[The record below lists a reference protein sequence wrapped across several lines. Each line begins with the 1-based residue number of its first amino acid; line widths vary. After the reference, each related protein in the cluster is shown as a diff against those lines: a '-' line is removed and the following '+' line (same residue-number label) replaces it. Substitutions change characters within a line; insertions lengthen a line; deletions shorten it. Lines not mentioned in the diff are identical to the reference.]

1 MGRRGARGHD
11 SGPSSLG
18 APGAQ
23 SPESLSSEA
32 AWVLTHPTTGRSEK
46 RQGLEGLAL
55 RLHHATR
62 SHWQPSSRPRQGT
75 PPCVSGWSRCGAIRL
90 PPAPP
95 PPRSRWAAG
104 PWGAQLARCRG
115 SGARLLVRQPPN
127 SGARF
132 PGTMPRLVFHHRPAE
147 ASLLLSPEPGP
158 DVPRP
163 DSLVPDTSPQPVS
176 S

>member
-32 AWVLTHPTTGRSEK
+32 AWVLTYPTTGRSEK

-62 SHWQPSSRPRQGT
+62 SHWQPGSRPRPGT

-90 PPAPP
+90 R
-95 PPRSRWAAG
+95 PPRPRPGAGGRQAVGSAARPLPWKWGAAAG
-104 PWGAQLARCRG
+104 PAAGSRQTQGPDSQGRCRG
-115 SGARLLVRQPPN
+115 WCFTTDPP
-127 SGARF
+127 
-132 PGTMPRLVFHHRPAE
+132 RPPC
-147 ASLLLSPEPGP
+147 SSPQSQDLMSPGP
-158 DVPRP
+158 IP
-163 DSLVPDTSPQPVS
+163 
-176 S
+176 

>member
-62 SHWQPSSRPRQGT
+62 SHWQPSSRPLHGT
-75 PPCVSGWSRCGAIRL
+75 PPCVSPAAEPSDSRPPRPRPGAGGPPGRGERS
-90 PPAPP
+90 PPAALEVG
-95 PPRSRWAAG
+95 RGCWSGSRQTQG
-104 PWGAQLARCRG
+104 PDSQGRCRG
-115 SGARLLVRQPPN
+115 WCFTTDPP
-127 SGARF
+127 
-132 PGTMPRLVFHHRPAE
+132 RPPC
-147 ASLLLSPEPGP
+147 SSPQSQDLMSPGP
-158 DVPRP
+158 IP
-163 DSLVPDTSPQPVS
+163 
-176 S
+176 